1 MILHLSKWVGEKS
14 LADSN
19 VKTALDVELRNI
31 KRALVI
37 AIMEQLVRGYANGA
51 ECNPNNPG
59 CRPDQADCSC
69 FYVSKNDIQSRVSDI
84 QKMTAR
90 LFYASS
96 NWSATS
102 NPNWVATN
110 LRMREVRLYWL
121 ATDDPIIIRNA
132 HLLNKKSQNWAS
144 DADNALRKL
153 SMILEIDV
161 VQPPSDDDNQDNDFE
176 DPDADTISLVADF
189 AAVSANSQPRSE
201 SYNVN
206 DSSVEGEIKK
216 FLSQH
221 PSHFSKCKSNTIF
234 ASFCACK
241 VSIFL

>member
-1 MILHLSKWVGEKS
+1 
-14 LADSN
+14 
-19 VKTALDVELRNI
+19 
-31 KRALVI
+31 
-37 AIMEQLVRGYANGA
+37 
-51 ECNPNNPG
+51 
-59 CRPDQADCSC
+59 
-69 FYVSKNDIQSRVSDI
+69 
-84 QKMTAR
+84 
-90 LFYASS
+90 
-96 NWSATS
+96 
-102 NPNWVATN
+102 
-110 LRMREVRLYWL
+110 
-121 ATDDPIIIRNA
+121 
-132 HLLNKKSQNWAS
+132 
-144 DADNALRKL
+144 
-153 SMILEIDV
+153 MILEIDV